1 MPLQMLVLRSRGHMA
16 HVHWKVGNP
25 PVFNHFQVFSR
36 SNHWE
41 HHIKPSLIHSLR
53 VTAKRHASARFG
65 LDLR

>member
-36 SNHWE
+36 SNH
-41 HHIKPSLIHSLR
+41 
-53 VTAKRHASARFG
+53 
-65 LDLR
+65 